1 MGGNHNVEKFILVE
15 PVGFAQ
21 IFIVVTYQFSAF
33 CHFFERCDCVVE
45 YYAFAEQIFDATHG
59 VFRLVVHRK
68 RYVAPYKDCDFVAFN
83 GIFYFVCAC
92 KFDNV
97 FFNLFRLGNVLLH
110 GVETHSVCKRRD
122 FKLAKL
128 CSDFT
133 AIHRRKS
140 NVFESALDGNVAVD
154 SDKLFAQKRKLF
166 VVLNILSQFAGN
178 IACVFQDAFKRAVF
192 VQKLLRRFFA
202 HSGNTRHVVR
212 RISSQCFVIYKLLNG
227 KSVLQKACHVVHFDV
242 ADAFFCPKNFCRRAY
257 KLEAVA
263 ISRDYDTFVVETL

>member
-1 MGGNHNVEKFILVE
+1 MPSLNKSSTQLTVYSVLSSTANDTSRPIRTAILS
-15 PVGFAQ
+15 PLTA
-21 IFIVVTYQFSAF
+21 FSISF
-33 CHFFERCDCVVE
+33 VLVSLTMFF
-45 YYAFAEQIFDATHG
+45 QS
-59 VFRLVVHRK
+59 
-68 RYVAPYKDCDFVAFN
+68 
-83 GIFYFVCAC
+83 
-92 KFDNV
+92 
-97 FFNLFRLGNVLLH
+97 FRLGNVLLH

-192 VQKLLRRFFA
+192 VQKLLRRF
-202 HSGNTRHVVR
+202 SPTPGIPGTLSDV
-212 RISSQCFVIYKLLNG
+212 SPLNA
-227 KSVLQKACHVVHFDV
+227 L
-242 ADAFFCPKNFCRRAY
+242 
-257 KLEAVA
+257 
-263 ISRDYDTFVVETL
+263 